1 MEWIVYEKEIL
12 KSPKNGVKVRFLT
25 KEELPIFRSFMED
38 TSETK
43 EFSDREDSFYYNRF
57 DHFKDR
63 VLVPLAYIKFDEY
76 LEELHAERQTLNKD
90 LNKALKDIEKR
101 PDNKKHK
108 IKK

>member
-43 EFSDREDSFYYNRF
+43 EFSDREDSFTII
-57 DHFKDR
+57 DLIILK
-63 VLVPLAYIKFDEY
+63 IEY
-76 LEELHAERQTLNKD
+76 
-90 LNKALKDIEKR
+90 
-101 PDNKKHK
+101 
-108 IKK
+108 